1 MTSHKL
7 STIVFA
13 QGWLDE
19 EIRSKYSDPEP
30 DQTDYYAQVLATWEI
45 ISTSIDELRKENTSL
60 ENKLALIDLARNTK
74 T

>member
-13 QGWLDE
+13 QSFIDT
-19 EIRSKYSDPEP
+19 EIEDKYGDPEP
-30 DQTDYYAQVLATWEI
+30 DQQEYFEQVSAMWAI
-45 ISTSIDELRKENTSL
+45 VSTAIDELRKENTSL
-60 ENKLALIDLARNTK
+60 QNKLALIDLARNTE